1 MLNNKPWYHKD
12 VDFKLLDTCS
22 KILYGIGEPEECG
35 GSEVREESMWVPDT
49 PHTAVLTFAL
59 YCLSEHPRC
68 RHASSHLIMKEKE
81 ETVASGIENARSSP
95 AHSLLGSSLALPTQ
109 FIRSR
114 SPKKLLKAGK
124 VV

>member
-1 MLNNKPWYHKD
+1 MLNNKPWYHKE

-59 YCLSEHPRC
+59 TTSLSIPD
-68 RHASSHLIMKEKE
+68 
-81 ETVASGIENARSSP
+81 
-95 AHSLLGSSLALPTQ
+95 
-109 FIRSR
+109 
-114 SPKKLLKAGK
+114 AGMPPP
-124 VV
+124 V